1 MASLSEALSPDLKK
15 VLRRLKLG
23 QMQATLPER
32 LLLARQRKMPH
43 ETFLLQVL
51 ADECQR
57 RDQIS
62 ADTRAHKGR
71 LDPTMVLEAW
81 DDTAKIT
88 YDGVLWGELCTLR
101 FLEGDHKSPDFG
113 NILGIAVDRNA

>member
-71 LDPTMVLEAW
+71 LDPTMGPGGL
-81 DDTAKIT
+81 
-88 YDGVLWGELCTLR
+88 GRHGQ
-101 FLEGDHKSPDFG
+101 DHVRRG
-113 NILGIAVDRNA
+113 ALGRALHAAIPRGRSQKP